1 MNKSD
6 KILKL
11 LEEGKSIN
19 EIIKAVKC
27 TKALVYQVRN
37 KLGGDKADAAAD
49 TYDKY
54 IETARELV
62 MKNLREPLYAK
73 KVGGNPIPDFLRQRE
88 DSINHPAHY
97 THGGI
102 EAIDV
107 IEAWELNYK
116 LGNVLKYISRA
127 PFKENYLQD
136 LKKAQ
141 WYLNREIEQTED
153 AVAKDDGF

>member
-1 MNKSD
+1 MKKSE

-11 LEEGKSIN
+11 LGEGKSIN
-19 EIIKAVKC
+19 EIAKAVKC
-27 TKALVYQVRN
+27 TKALVYTVRR
-37 KLGGDKADAAAD
+37 KMMGDKADRIAEEA
-49 TYDKY
+49 
-54 IETARELV
+54 
-62 MKNLREPLYAK
+62 
-73 KVGGNPIPDFLRQRE
+73 PIPEFLKVRN
-88 DSINHPAHY
+88 DPINHPAHY

-136 LKKAQ
+136 LKKAR
-141 WYLNREIEQTED
+141 WYLDREIDKYEPQT
-153 AVAKDDGF
+153 